1 MNMKLRQLTG
11 FLIAASAIVTS
22 TLPAHAGPFDSTG
35 GIFTPA
41 TQIPAATVGNVTA
54 TSAPK
59 TSNGAVGNSEIQGL
73 GDHQSWVDPKIL
85 AKDPRALCSDV
96 GLGNNTSTKS
106 SDIALAT
113 SSSTRSSSSQSHN
126 DGGGGGGSFLGIVSV
141 SGNGSTQGSKN
152 NSNQSDR
159 STNSTDK
166 NSSSSSTVVRGRNCD
181 AFVNSAASRDMNYQ
195 DNLTKRYEV
204 KTRERGSR
212 VQTLL
217 ENK

>member
-1 MNMKLRQLTG
+1 MKFRQITG
-11 FLIAASAIVTS
+11 SLIAASAILTS

-35 GIFTPA
+35 GIFRPT
-41 TQIPAATVGNVTA
+41 TTTPAATVGNA
-54 TSAPK
+54 TSATSTPN
-59 TSNGAVGNSEIQGL
+59 TSNGSGSVGNSEIQGL
-73 GDHQSWVDPKIL
+73 GDHQSWVDNKVL

-113 SSSTRSSSSQSHN
+113 SNSTRSSSSQTHN
-126 DGGGGGGSFLGIVSV
+126 ERGGGGGSFLGIGV
-141 SGNGSTQGSKN
+141 SGSGSTQGSKN

-166 NSSSSSTVVRGRNCD
+166 NSSSSSTVVQGRNCD